1 MAFPRAVSL
10 SLGGSSFDGTSSG
23 RSRTRLLIAPF
34 VVVLAAL
41 SAMTLLPAVAHA
53 DPKITAAQAQA
64 QLQSLADKSELLTE
78 RFNAAQS
85 KLTAAQQSLKADQAA
100 VAKAQ
105 VGVEALKSQVATVAT
120 AAYES
125 GGSNT
130 LELLLSSG
138 DPQAALNRAGTLA
151 MLSQQ
156 QSGQLR
162 AATAAHNKLAQ
173 AQASAAQQLKTIQAL
188 QASLKAQQ
196 KTIVGLVAQQQALL
210 DASQAQIAAANAK
223 AAAQAAAKAASQAA
237 SRAKSRVALPKVSVS
252 TKRSV
257 AVPVS
262 SSGKVSA
269 ALKYA
274 YAQLGKP
281 YRWGGA
287 GPRSFDCSG
296 LTMRAWQAAGVSLS
310 HNAAAQYASTR
321 HVSRSQLQPGD
332 LVFFGHPIHHVGI
345 YIGNGNMIEAPYT
358 GADVRITNFGYRHD
372 YAGASRP

>member
-1 MAFPRAVSL
+1 VITPA
-10 SLGGSSFDGTSSG
+10 
-23 RSRTRLLIAPF
+23 

-41 SAMTLLPAVAHA
+41 SALTLLPAVAHA

-64 QLQSLADKSELLTE
+64 QLQSLSDKSEVLVE
-78 RFNAAQS
+78 KFNAAQS
-85 KLTAAQQSLKADQAA
+85 QLTSAQHALSADQSA
-100 VAKAQ
+100 VARAK
-105 VGVEALKSQVATVAT
+105 VGVEAMQSQVAMLAA

-125 GGSNT
+125 GGSTT

-138 DPQAALNRAGTLA
+138 NPQAALNRAGTLA

-156 QSGQLR
+156 QGQQLR

-188 QASLKAQQ
+188 QASLKAQE
-196 KTIVGLVAQQQALL
+196 KTIAGLVAQQQTLL
-210 DASQAQIAAANAK
+210 NASQAEISAANAK
-223 AAAQAAAKAASQAA
+223 AAAQAAAKAATQAA
-237 SRAKSRVALPKVSVS
+237 SRAKARVALPKAVAP
-252 TKRSV
+252 TKQSV

-281 YRWGGA
+281 YRWAGA
-287 GPRSFDCSG
+287 GPNSFDCSG
-296 LTMRAWQAAGVSLS
+296 LTMRAWQAAGVSLG
-310 HNAAAQYASTR
+310 HNAAGQYSSTR